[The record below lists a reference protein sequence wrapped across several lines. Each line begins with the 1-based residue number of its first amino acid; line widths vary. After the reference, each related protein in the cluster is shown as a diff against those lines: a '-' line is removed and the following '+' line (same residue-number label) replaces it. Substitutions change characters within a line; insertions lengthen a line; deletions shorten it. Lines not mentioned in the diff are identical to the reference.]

1 MKINYKSETERE
13 SLFLD
18 IKSILSKNNIYMT
31 SGRGKIL
38 KQKFFKIP
46 EPAI

>member
-1 MKINYKSETERE
+1 MKISYKSESDRE

-31 SGRGKIL
+31 SEGKDL
-38 KQKFFKIP
+38 KT
-46 EPAI
+46 